1 MKAGNIL
8 MVVLLTC
15 RSGCLGPRDTTTQA
29 EQRRLRQSLCHMA
42 GTPRH
47 QLRPSRGTG
56 GLQQK
61 PRDMQRD
68 VRLMQSDNTPKLFSK
83 YFKCADTSISR

>member
-1 MKAGNIL
+1 
-8 MVVLLTC
+8 
-15 RSGCLGPRDTTTQA
+15 
-29 EQRRLRQSLCHMA
+29 MA

-68 VRLMQSDNTPKLFSK
+68 VRLIQSDNTLKLFSK